1 MTDNDFTVDQLR
13 SMLDAKLNYHGI
25 ISDSQMLSIEREVS
39 MKLCD
44 TVTASMK
51 RIIELEQEIKRIKG
65 EQ

>member
-1 MTDNDFTVDQLR
+1 MSDSEYTVDQLR
-13 SMLDAKLNYHGI
+13 SMLDSTLNYHGL

-44 TVTASMK
+44 TVTANIK
-51 RIIELEQEIKRIKG
+51 RITELEQEIKRLKG